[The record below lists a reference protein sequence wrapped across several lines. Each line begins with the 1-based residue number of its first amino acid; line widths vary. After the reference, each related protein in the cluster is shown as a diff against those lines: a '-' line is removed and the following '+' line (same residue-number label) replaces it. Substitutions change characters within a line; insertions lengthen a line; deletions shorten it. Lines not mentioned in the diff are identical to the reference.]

1 MSKEIVKVTTYPA
14 LVGKVLAIQRE
25 SQEADQINFA
35 TQMGLTQSSWS
46 RIERGVATINSEQLN
61 KAAQLL
67 NTSAGNLLHQAD
79 MLKEAFEAKGGK
91 VIEKK
96 EAETLSPGMKLVG
109 AAAIAAL
116 LFAIVKN
123 K

>member
-1 MSKEIVKVTTYPA
+1 MSTVDIKVTTYPA

-25 SQEADQINFA
+25 SLEIDQVDFA
-35 TQMGLTQSSWS
+35 NQMGLTQSSWS

-61 KAAQLL
+61 KASLL
-67 NTSAGNLLHQAD
+67 LETSAGSLLNQAD
-79 MLKEAFEAKGGK
+79 QLKEAFEMNGGK

-96 EAETLSPGMKLVG
+96 EAEALSPGMKLVG